1 MKTVIGIS
9 LGASAHDFEFT
20 TTLAG
25 VPLQVKR
32 LGTDGSLA
40 KAAKLIKH
48 WDKKADAIGLGLLKD
63 HYKAGA
69 HRFID
74 KDSAR
79 LKDIAT
85 HAPVTFGGQLGDI
98 LQEWALRH

>member
-69 HRFID
+69 PPLHRQGQRPPQRHCHPRPGD
-74 KDSAR
+74 LWRPAR
-79 LKDIAT
+79 
-85 HAPVTFGGQLGDI
+85 
-98 LQEWALRH
+98 

>member
-20 TTLAG
+20 THVAG

-40 KAAKLIKH
+40 KASKLLKY
-48 WDKKADAIGLGLLKD
+48 WDKRADAIGLGVLT
-63 HYKAGA
+63 
-69 HRFID
+69 R
-74 KDSAR
+74 
-79 LKDIAT
+79 T
-85 HAPVTFGGQLGDI
+85 APGS
-98 LQEWALRH
+98 RMSP